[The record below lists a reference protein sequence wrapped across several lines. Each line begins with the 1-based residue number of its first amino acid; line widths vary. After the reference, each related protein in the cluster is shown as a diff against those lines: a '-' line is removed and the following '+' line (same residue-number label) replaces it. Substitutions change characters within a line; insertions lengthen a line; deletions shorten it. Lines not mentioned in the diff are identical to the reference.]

1 MPLMTW
7 TEKLS
12 VGVAVLDEDH
22 KKLVGMV
29 NELYDAMQAGHG
41 KDKLG
46 AILNGLVQY
55 TKLHFGREEKFFT
68 QTGYADAVA
77 HKQQHEALTK
87 QVLDVQQ
94 KYTAG
99 AVGTLSVDVMHF
111 LRDWLVKHI
120 QGSDQKY
127 RPHLNAKGIH

>member
-7 TEKLS
+7 TDKLS
-12 VGVAVLDEDH
+12 VGVGVIDDDH

-41 KDKLG
+41 KASLG
-46 AILNGLVQY
+46 RILDGLVQY
-55 TKLHFGREEKFFT
+55 TKFHFAREEKFFA
-68 QTGYADAVA
+68 QTGYPAAVP
-77 HKQQHEALTK
+77 HKQEHDALTR

-94 KYTAG
+94 KYAAG
-99 AVGTLSVDVMHF
+99 AGSTLSLDVLHF
-111 LRDWLVKHI
+111 LKDWLVKHI

-127 RPHLNAKGIH
+127 QPHLNAKGIH

>member
-1 MPLMTW
+1 MQW

-41 KDKLG
+41 KEKLG
-46 AILNGLVQY
+46 PILNQLVQY
-55 TKLHFGREEKFFT
+55 TRMHFAREEKFFSE
-68 QTGYADAVA
+68 TGYADSAA
-77 HKQQHEALTK
+77 HKQQHEALTR
-87 QVLDVQQ
+87 QVLEVQK
-94 KYTAG
+94 KYAG
-99 AVGTLSVDVMHF
+99 GEVATLSVEVMHF

-120 QGSDQKY
+120 QGSDQSY
-127 RPHLNAKGIH
+127 RAHLNAKGIK

>member
-7 TEKLS
+7 TDKLS
-12 VGVAVLDEDH
+12 VGVGVIDEDH

-29 NELYDAMQAGHG
+29 NELYDAMQAGQG
-41 KDKLG
+41 RDSLG
-46 AILNGLVQY
+46 RILNGLVQY
-55 TKLHFGREEKFFT
+55 TKFHFAREEKFFA
-68 QTGYADAVA
+68 QTGYPAAVP
-77 HKQQHEALTK
+77 HKQEHDALTR

-94 KYTAG
+94 KYAAG
-99 AVGTLSVDVMHF
+99 ATATLSLDVMQF
-111 LRDWLVKHI
+111 LKNWLVNHI